1 MPRCNRHRQ
10 GRYAAAVR
18 SSPSPA
24 AGSAIFAPRTALFP
38 RAILPIAIAAGA
50 VSATGFAPL
59 GWWPAALI
67 GFGLFALLVVTA
79 PGARSAWARGWA
91 FGMGQFTLGLN
102 WIAHA
107 FTYQDA
113 MPHWFGYPAVALLSV
128 YLAVFPGLAAL
139 AAWPARRH
147 PVALGLAL
155 GAGWIAT
162 EWLRAHLFTG
172 FAWNPV
178 AAIWADTPGLHAAL
192 PWIGTHGLGG
202 ITVAAAAFGGA
213 AFGKA
218 RGRSVRLLPALP
230 VLVLAALALLPL
242 PPAPVVR
249 GPAVRIIQPNID
261 QAAKHDEAAQIDHFR
276 TLARLTGTPGPAP
289 RLIFWPEAA
298 IDNGY
303 YLAED
308 QGLRDWLARR
318 LGPRDLLL
326 TGGVA
331 LEYGADG
338 RAVGGRNSVFVL
350 GADARI
356 RGRYDK
362 AHLVPYGEYLPMRGL
377 LEPLGLSRL
386 VPGDLDFWPGPGPA
400 SLDLPGFGRAGFQIC
415 YEIIFPGAVASR
427 AARPDFLFNP
437 SNDAW
442 FGRWGP
448 PQHLAQARL
457 RAAEEGLPVI
467 RATPTG
473 ISALIGPSGE
483 VIARLPHRAMGAI
496 DGHLP
501 RPLPPTAFARLGNLL
516 SLMVALAL
524 GGLAIVSAR
533 RAR

>member
-1 MPRCNRHRQ
+1 M
-10 GRYAAAVR
+10 
-18 SSPSPA
+18 
-24 AGSAIFAPRTALFP
+24 
-38 RAILPIAIAAGA
+38 
-50 VSATGFAPL
+50 
-59 GWWPAALI
+59 
-67 GFGLFALLVVTA
+67 
-79 PGARSAWARGWA
+79 
-91 FGMGQFTLGLN
+91 
-102 WIAHA
+102 
-107 FTYQDA
+107 
-113 MPHWFGYPAVALLSV
+113 
-128 YLAVFPGLAAL
+128 
-139 AAWPARRH
+139 
-147 PVALGLAL
+147 
-155 GAGWIAT
+155 
-162 EWLRAHLFTG
+162 
-172 FAWNPV
+172 
-178 AAIWADTPGLHAAL
+178 
-192 PWIGTHGLGG
+192 
-202 ITVAAAAFGGA
+202 
-213 AFGKA
+213 
-218 RGRSVRLLPALP
+218 
-230 VLVLAALALLPL
+230 
-242 PPAPVVR
+242 
-249 GPAVRIIQPNID
+249 
-261 QAAKHDEAAQIDHFR
+261 
-276 TLARLTGTPGPAP
+276 
-289 RLIFWPEAA
+289 FWPEAA

-331 LEYGADG
+331 LEYGKG
-338 RAVGGRNSVFVL
+338 WRAVGGRNSVFVL
-350 GADARI
+350 GADGRI
-356 RGRYDK
+356 LGRYDK
-362 AHLVPYGEYLPMRGL
+362 AHLVPYGEYLPMRAL

-457 RAAEEGLPVI
+457 RAAEEGLPVV

-483 VIARLPHRAMGAI
+483 VIARLPHRTMGVI

-516 SLMVALAL
+516 SLMVALVL